1 MNNNLDDHDI
11 PDDPKEDL
19 TLDHLN
25 LLEVIKG
32 NRILEGYCF
41 FTDKEFGER
50 LECDTTKIKRL
61 IRQLDERGYIVRQRA
76 HSRTVRGRKI
86 YIRNENEA

>member
-1 MNNNLDDHDI
+1 MNQYLADHDI

-19 TLDHLN
+19 TLDHFN
-25 LLEVIKG
+25 LLEVIG
-32 NRILEGYCF
+32 FFQRQEGYCS
-41 FTDKEFGER
+41 FTDKELGER

-76 HSRTVRGRKI
+76 PSRTVRGRKI